1 MVPLDIA
8 HAEDQII
15 IISPQDQVNT
25 TIAYQDIFDSSE
37 KIHSVHNLLEVNS
50 GETKDYVEV
59 SIFLAGDD
67 SFNIW
72 SDRLDFVWCMDAE
85 TTNLKQILMK
95 NHLES

>member
-1 MVPLDIA
+1 MGKFLGSLMDDALAELPDRALVPLDIA

-50 GETKDYVEV
+50 GETKITLKYPY
-59 SIFLAGDD
+59 FLVRG
-67 SFNIW
+67 
-72 SDRLDFVWCMDAE
+72 
-85 TTNLKQILMK
+85 
-95 NHLES
+95 